1 VALDMTSVIGE
12 RLRAERESRGW
23 PRLTLAKKLRD
34 AADYPGDVPTTD
46 GLLHNIY
53 RWERGKDVPS
63 ERYQFL
69 YCRVFSL
76 TRQQLFGGNRDHT
89 NAAVRIAE
97 SELSAEPVMLADG
110 RIGFMFPALPSGL
123 DRIEFQI
130 FGTIT
135 MSAGPDQDNAGE
147 STLVLVKSNQQ
158 ASHEEK
164 QATSRRKPRRLSNAD
179 SAGYGTRP

>member
-1 VALDMTSVIGE
+1 MALDMTSMIGE
-12 RLRAERESRGW
+12 RLRSERECRGW
-23 PRLTLAKKLRD
+23 PRLTLAKKLRE

-69 YCRVFSL
+69 YCRAFNL
-76 TRQQLFGGNRDHT
+76 TRQQLFGNYRNHT
-89 NAAVRIAE
+89 NATVRVSE
-97 SELSAEPVMLADG
+97 SELPAEPFMLADG
-110 RIGFMFPALPSGL
+110 RIGFMLGALPTGL

-135 MSAGPDQDNAGE
+135 MKTEPGQDSAGHA
-147 STLVLVKSNQQ
+147 TLILVNSDQQ
-158 ASHEEK
+158 ASHEEGGVNCR
-164 QATSRRKPRRLSNAD
+164 ATELN
-179 SAGYGTRP
+179 